1 MASAR
6 SAAALLALALVVAG
20 CSTQSLGSL
29 SSDPTPTGSLGE
41 GSLKETSLAAQ
52 AWRKDPSNKKNGL
65 TYARG
70 LMALERSEEAV
81 KVVEE
86 LAHRNP
92 DDLELAAYLGKI
104 MVQSGRLQ
112 DGEKQLRK
120 AVAGGR
126 DDWRIRS
133 ALGSALDQQGRY
145 QEARQCYEEA
155 LKRKPDEVSVINN
168 LGMSYAL
175 EGDLKTAETHLRRA
189 MGLPK
194 AMTTP
199 SSGRTSPWWSACRAA
214 STRPG
219 KSPAAT
225 CRPTRSRPM
234 SPILSA
240 CCPSPI
246 PGSSSGPRS
255 SEH

>member
-86 LAHRNP
+86 LARRNP

-120 AVAGGR
+120 AIAGGR

-145 QEARQCYEEA
+145 QEARQCYGEA

-189 MGLPK
+189 MGLP
-194 AMTTP
+194 
-199 SSGRTSPWWSACRAA
+199 SGDDNAQLRQNLALVVGLQGRFDEAKEIASRDLPPDKVEANVAYLKRMLSEPNPWEQLRAA
-214 STRPG
+214 
-219 KSPAAT
+219 K
-225 CRPTRSRPM
+225 
-234 SPILSA
+234 
-240 CCPSPI
+240 
-246 PGSSSGPRS
+246 
-255 SEH
+255 